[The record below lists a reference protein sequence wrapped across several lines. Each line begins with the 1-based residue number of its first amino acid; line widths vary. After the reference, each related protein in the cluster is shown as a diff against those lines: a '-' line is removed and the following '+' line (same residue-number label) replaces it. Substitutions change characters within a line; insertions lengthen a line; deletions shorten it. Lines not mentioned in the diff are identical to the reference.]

1 MPLLDEQFLLAW
13 ARDPHAFGSNFY
25 AFAGLVPGDQWGP
38 LTPLSLQ
45 IAPTWHVHLLLAAAG
60 AAALYMAMPKLT
72 KSKPVSIVI
81 PALSVLLLA
90 FLEPLQ
96 WLGSR
101 GLWLGFCLSAFAVFF
116 FVRSRFTLRLAL
128 TNVTIAIVVYAIALA
143 ADLTMWLATPL
154 FFLCEFFLY
163 QRNRAAHRYDPTF
176 SLLAPLVP
184 VVLCGCAL
192 SAVGF
197 RFSILDFSRVKL
209 KNEYS
214 SYATSLKRQY
224 HNQIAIA
231 GAPAQ
236 LAPSPLFV
244 SNGSILY
251 DGMND
256 VVAAN
261 RVTKGAPPDMVRPVI
276 RPHVINPSARG
287 VAAPSFGFPTLP
299 EDGLYVIPYG
309 TTQLEFDVKNT
320 PGSLGV
326 VFEFSLPGRD
336 FDIPNGTRLSG
347 ETFKTVPIVMKDG
360 NTVSVP
366 IDNITEGGIYAVRA
380 VAMDKG
386 HDMIGHFSDTL
397 YLLIQRPTQFG
408 WSTQ

>member
-25 AFAGLVPGDQWGP
+25 GFAGLVPGDQWGP

-45 IAPTWHVHLLLAAAG
+45 IAPVWHVHLLLAAGG
-60 AAALYMAMPKLT
+60 AAASYVAVTKLT
-72 KSKPVSIVI
+72 KHKAVPVVATALIV
-81 PALSVLLLA
+81 SLLA

-101 GLWLGFCLSAFAVFF
+101 GLWLGFCWSALAVFF

-128 TNVTIAIVVYAIALA
+128 TNVSIATVAYAIALA
-143 ADLTMWLATPL
+143 SDMSTWLVTPL
-154 FFLCEFFLY
+154 FVLLEILLY
-163 QRNRAAHRYDPTF
+163 RRNRAAHRYDPTF

-184 VVLCGCAL
+184 VVLCACAL

-197 RFSILDFSRVKL
+197 HFNFMNFTRIKL
-209 KNEYS
+209 KNEY
-214 SYATSLKRQY
+214 AAFAHSLRQKY
-224 HNQIAIA
+224 HNQIDVVD
-231 GAPAQ
+231 APLQ
-236 LAPSPLFV
+236 IAPSPLFV
-244 SNGSILY
+244 TNGSILY
-251 DGMND
+251 DGMSD

-261 RVTKGAPPDMVRPVI
+261 RVSKAAAPDVVRPQLKP
-276 RPHVINPSARG
+276 RLLDLNARG
-287 VAAPSFGFPTLP
+287 VSVPSFGFPTVP

-309 TTQLEFDVKNT
+309 TTHLEFDVKNT
-320 PGSLGV
+320 PGSIGLL
-326 VFEFSLPGRD
+326 FEFSLPGRD

-347 ETFKTVPIVMKDG
+347 ETFKTVPIVIKDS

-366 IDNITEGGIYAVRA
+366 IDNITESGIYAVRA
-380 VAMDKG
+380 VSMDKG
-386 HDMIGHFSDTL
+386 HDIIGRFSDTL